1 MERNR
6 GKEQKG
12 KTRDLFKKNGNI
24 KGTFHPKTGTVKDR
38 NSKNLIEA
46 DEIKKRWQ
54 EYTEEL
60 YKKELNDPDGVVT
73 HPELDFLECEVS
85 WALGSTDA
93 NKATGGGGIPV
104 ELFKILKD
112 DAIKEYIAL
121 NMSANLEIPAVA
133 TRLEEVNLHSS
144 SQEGQY

>member
-1 MERNR
+1 MPYVNAL
-6 GKEQKG
+6 
-12 KTRDLFKKNGNI
+12 TD
-24 KGTFHPKTGTVKDR
+24 
-38 NSKNLIEA
+38 LIEA
-46 DEIKKRWQ
+46 EEIQ
-54 EYTEEL
+54 EGMARVEV

-121 NMSANLEIPAVA
+121 NMSANLENPAVA
-133 TRLEEVNLHSS
+133 TGLEKVSHHSS
-144 SQEGQY
+144 FQAL